1 MAQGLAVSD
10 VVKVDITLSPVAA
23 PTRNFGAGMLIGATD
38 VIDVG
43 ERIRGYSNLS
53 GVAQDFSTTDVE
65 YRGAVK
71 HFSQVPQPSILYI
84 GRWARTATHATLGGG
99 VLTTAEQ
106 ALANFTAVTSGAFY
120 FVLDGIPRAVSGLNF
135 SAQTNLNGVASVLQ
149 TAIAALVASSTVVWD
164 ADNGRFVIKSGTT
177 GATSSISFL
186 SDPTAFGSIAFAVG
200 NAANNDVVTVNG
212 TAVTFKTTGATGNQ
226 VNIGADNIAT
236 AAAFATFLNGS
247 TDAGIAAANY
257 FALNGTIYVV
267 YDIPGTVG
275 NAFTL
280 AKTGGTNITL
290 SGATLT
296 GGSGTSIAGLLKGK
310 STQASLPANGIAA
323 ETLAAAVSALIAA
336 SGDWYSGELVE
347 EGVDTNSIIAAA
359 NIIEAQQKKRI
370 FGVTITDTTV
380 IDPTSTSDLGN
391 LLKANN
397 LGRTYAQYSQ
407 YDPQAVASFF
417 GRASTVNFNGSKTT
431 LTMKFKVEP
440 TVRAEVITENQA
452 SALKA
457 KNVNVFV
464 AYDNETSIIQEGVM
478 SNGTFFDE
486 RHGLDWLENAVQTAV
501 WNALYTSQ
509 TKIPQTDEGMHTLC
523 TVVENVLVQAVTNS
537 LVAPG
542 VWNAAGFGQIKQG
555 DFLSKGYY
563 VYAPPIASQS
573 QADREA
579 RKSVPIQI
587 AVKLAGAVHFVD
599 VMISVNR

>member
-10 VVKVDITLSPVAA
+10 VVNVTVNLSPVAA
-23 PTRNFGAGMLIGATD
+23 PTRNFGAGLLIGATD

-43 ERIRGYSNLS
+43 ERIRQYSNLT
-53 GVAQDFSTTDVE
+53 GVAQDFQTTDPE

-84 GRWARTATHATLGGG
+84 GRWARTATRATLRGG

-106 ALANFTAVTSGAFY
+106 ALANFTAVTAGAFY
-120 FVLDGIPRAVSGLNF
+120 FVLDGIPRTVSGLNF

-149 TAIAALVASSTVVWD
+149 TAVAALVATSTVVWD
-164 ADNGRFVIKSGTT
+164 GANGRFVIKSGTT
-177 GATSSISFL
+177 GATSSITFL
-186 SDPTAFGSIAFAVG
+186 SDPTAFGSIAIAAG

-212 TAVTFKTTGATGNQ
+212 TGVTFKTSGAAGNQ
-226 VNIGADNIAT
+226 VNIGADNIAS
-236 AAAFATFLNGS
+236 AAALATFLNGS
-247 TDAGIAAANY
+247 TDAGIAAASY
-257 FALNGTIYVV
+257 FALNGTVYVV
-267 YDIPGTVG
+267 YDVPGTAG

-280 AKTGGTNITL
+280 AKTGGANITL
-290 SGATLT
+290 SGATLS
-296 GGSGTSIAGLLKGK
+296 GGSGSSIAGLLKGK

-323 ETLAAAVSALIAA
+323 ETLQQAVAALINA

-347 EGVDTNSIIAAA
+347 AGVDTASIIAAA
-359 NIIEAQQKKRI
+359 GLIEAQQKKRV

-380 IDPTSTSDLGN
+380 IDPTSTSDLGY

-407 YDPQAVASFF
+407 YEPQAVASFF
-417 GRASTVNFNGSKTT
+417 GRASTVNFNGSRTT
-431 LTMKFKVEP
+431 ITMKFKQEP
-440 TVRAEVITENQA
+440 GVRAETITETQA
-452 SALKA
+452 AALKG

-464 AYDNETSIIQEGVM
+464 NYDNGTAIIQEGVM

-501 WNALYTSQ
+501 WNLLYTSA
-509 TKIPQTDEGMHTLC
+509 TKVPQTDEGMHTIC
-523 TVVENVLVQAVTNS
+523 AVIEDVLVQAVANG

-542 VWNAAGFGQIKQG
+542 KWNAGGFGQLKQG
-555 DFLSKGYY
+555 DMLSKGYY

-579 RKSVPIQI
+579 RKSVPVQI
-587 AVKLAGAVHFVD
+587 AVKLAGAVHFAD
-599 VMISVNR
+599 VMINVNR